1 MKSLISTLLK
11 LFITAT
17 KTGSSLINIDIS
29 TTSNQILITDIDLG
43 FAAEAKLKIL
53 WSKDL
58 VSVSKEIKFRDE
70 ARIFLT
76 HIISKLFE
84 TAAVDSVV
92 ARSASIFDPKI
103 MIECSCENIEKILRK
118 LLHHLM
124 SLNII
129 SAPKCSKIVQQLIS
143 SHKSAKSIADKVTQ
157 ISRSNDSLDSFYF
170 SFFPNLNQSHPD
182 LSFILKL
189 MLVLNHGQA
198 SVERGFSLRNVTL
211 KDNIS
216 ELSLD

>member
-1 MKSLISTLLK
+1 MEPFSISYQSHNPILSFLYLDLKSLISTLLK

-76 HIISKLFE
+76 QGH
-84 TAAVDSVV
+84 A
-92 ARSASIFDPKI
+92 
-103 MIECSCENIEKILRK
+103 
-118 LLHHLM
+118 
-124 SLNII
+124 
-129 SAPKCSKIVQQLIS
+129 
-143 SHKSAKSIADKVTQ
+143 
-157 ISRSNDSLDSFYF
+157 
-170 SFFPNLNQSHPD
+170 NL
-182 LSFILKL
+182 
-189 MLVLNHGQA
+189 
-198 SVERGFSLRNVTL
+198 
-211 KDNIS
+211 
-216 ELSLD
+216 